1 MSPDGQG
8 KRLEVDSVSKIY
20 RSGKRVIEALRDV
33 DIQVLPGE
41 FVCIIGGSGCG
52 KSTLL
57 NLIAGLDQ
65 PTTGEI
71 RLGGTPITEPGPD
84 RTLMFQDAALF
95 PWLNVQRNVEM
106 APKLQGKGRKEQME
120 IASHYLDLVH
130 LHGFED
136 AWIHELSGGMRQRV
150 ALARCLAA
158 DPSVLLMDE
167 PFAALDALTRDHV
180 HDELERAW
188 LETKKTV
195 VFVTHNVIEAV
206 RLADRVILLSNRPGQ
221 LKAAWRITLDR
232 PRHAE
237 DIEVAEVAAT
247 ITSQLH
253 KEVSSRVRK
262 RI

>member
-1 MSPDGQG
+1 MTSMRGA
-8 KRLEVDSVSKIY
+8 KRLEVDSVSKLY
-20 RSGKRVIEALRDV
+20 TSGKRVVEALRDV
-33 DIQVLPGE
+33 DLQVLPGE
-41 FVCIIGGSGCG
+41 FICIIGGSGCG

-57 NLIAGLDQ
+57 NLIAGLDH
-65 PTTGEI
+65 PTSGEI
-71 RLGGTPITEPGPD
+71 RLGGDRVTAPGPD

-95 PWLNVQRNVEM
+95 PWLNVQKNVEM
-106 APKLQGKGRKEQME
+106 APKLQGRSKEEQVD
-120 IASHYLDLVH
+120 IARHYLELVH
-130 LHGFED
+130 LHGFEH

-158 DPSVLLMDE
+158 NPTVLLMDE

-188 LETKKTV
+188 LKTRKTV

-221 LKAAWRITLDR
+221 LKAVWRINLDR

-237 DIEVAEVAAT
+237 DLAVAEIAST

-253 KEVSSRVRK
+253 KEVSARVRK
-262 RI
+262 RL

>member
-1 MSPDGQG
+1 MTAGR
-8 KRLEVDSVSKIY
+8 KAERLEVDSVSKLY
-20 RSGKRVIEALRDV
+20 SSGRGITEALRDV
-33 DIQVLPGE
+33 DLQVLPGE
-41 FVCIIGGSGCG
+41 FICIIGGSGCG

-57 NLIAGLDQ
+57 NLIAGLDT
-65 PTTGEI
+65 PTSGEI
-71 RLGGTPITEPGPD
+71 RLGGEPVSAPGPD

-95 PWLNVQRNVEM
+95 PWLNVKKNVEM
-106 APKLQGKGRKEQME
+106 APKLQGRSKEEQSE
-120 IASHYLDLVH
+120 IAQHYLELVH
-130 LHGFED
+130 LHGFEN

-158 DPSVLLMDE
+158 NPAVLLMDE

-188 LETKKTV
+188 LETGKTV

-237 DIEVAEVAAT
+237 NLEVAEIAAT
-247 ITSQLH
+247 ITAQLH
-253 KEVSSRVRK
+253 KEVGSRVRQ
-262 RI
+262 RL